1 MVYTFNLKGKVV
13 VLTGGYGHLGKAIA
27 ESLIYHEAIVYVLGR
42 DEEKFNAVFT
52 HDLVNREQLNFT
64 FCDISSAESIAKA
77 LEIVN
82 AKEGAI
88 DVVINNAFYSK
99 GQSPELMTDE
109 EWAYCIDGT
118 LSSVFRVT
126 RAIIPYYKKAGRG
139 KIINVSSMYGV
150 VAPQFEIYDD
160 FPEYLNPPH
169 YGAAKAGVIQLT
181 KYYASF
187 LGKFGVQVNAVT
199 PGPFP
204 SENVQKATGFVKEL
218 NQKTSLNRI
227 GTPED
232 LAGAFIFL
240 ASDAS
245 NFVTGQNIIVDGGWT
260 AK

>member
-1 MVYTFNLKGKVV
+1 MVYTFNLKNKIVL
-13 VLTGGYGHLGKAIA
+13 LTGGYGHLGRAIA
-27 ESLIYHEAIVYVLGR
+27 ESLLYHEATVYILGR
-42 DEEKFNAVFT
+42 DEEQFKTIFAANLSKR
-52 HDLVNREQLNFT
+52 DPLYFT
-64 FCDISSAESIAKA
+64 FCDISKTESIKNA
-77 LEIVN
+77 LAAIHS
-82 AKEGAI
+82 KEGRL

-99 GQSPELMTDE
+99 GQSPELMTDA
-109 EWAYCIDGT
+109 EWDYCIDGT

-126 RAIIPYYKKAGRG
+126 REIIPYFKEAGKG

-232 LAGAFIFL
+232 LAGAFVFL

-260 AK
+260 SK